1 MTTHYFA
8 EKNSPSD
15 EEIYIHD
22 IYVKSGDKV
31 KSGAILLSAEGAKAL
46 FDIEMP
52 EDGYVTFHVT
62 AGTVVG
68 IGAKLFSISR
78 TDSNLLDE
86 VSTPIL
92 GITTAENSINPATRF
107 SKIAMELAHRHE
119 LDLNLFKDLEFVT
132 SEDVK
137 SRLPSKSKPVMQG
150 RLFHEFKAV
159 ALVGGGM
166 GAEVLL
172 ERLRFSS
179 QLDKV
184 GGYFDLSEK
193 EELADFKYF
202 GNPAKDLIRQGFVN
216 GEFDGL
222 LITVTSNM
230 RFRREL
236 LNLAEELEIPLATY
250 IDEQSLISESA
261 VIGAGSLILDSA
273 RVGHKAQI
281 GKNVFLSGFV
291 NIDHHCVVGENS
303 TFGPGVF
310 FSGNVKAG
318 VDIVFGS
325 NIAVE
330 PGITI
335 GDNCRIASGSILTR
349 NVPAATV
356 VKVKSTTSFRD

>member
-15 EEIYIHD
+15 EELYIHD
-22 IYVKSGDKV
+22 IYVNSGDKV
-31 KSGAILLSAEGAKAL
+31 KSGIVLISAEGAKAL

-52 EDGYVTFHVT
+52 EDGFVTFHVT
-62 AGTVVG
+62 AGTVVP
-68 IGAKLFSISR
+68 IGSKLFSISKME
-78 TDSNLLDE
+78 SNLLDD
-86 VSTPIL
+86 VDTPISV
-92 GITTAENSINPATRF
+92 NSAQNNSNDSAARF
-107 SKIAMELAHRHE
+107 SKVALELANRYK
-119 LDLNLFKDLEFVT
+119 LDLNLFDDLQFVT
-132 SEDVK
+132 SEDVEAK
-137 SRLPSKSKPVMQG
+137 LTLKPKPIEKG
-150 RLFHEFKAV
+150 RLFNEFSSV

-179 QLDKV
+179 QLAKV
-184 GGYFDLSEK
+184 AGYFDLSQK
-193 EELADFKYF
+193 EQFAEIKYL
-202 GNPAKDLIRQGFVN
+202 GNPAKDAIHQGFVN
-216 GEFDGL
+216 GKFDGL

-230 RFRREL
+230 GFRREL
-236 LNLAEELEIPLATY
+236 LNLAEEFEIPLATY
-250 IDEQSLISESA
+250 IDAQSFVSESA
-261 VIGAGSLILDSA
+261 VIGAGSLVLDSA
-273 RVGHKAQI
+273 RVGHKARI

-310 FSGNVKAG
+310 FSGNVKTG

-335 GDNCRIASGSILTR
+335 GDNCKIASGSILTR
-349 NVPAATV
+349 NVPSATV
-356 VKVKSTTSFRD
+356 VKVKSTTSFRE

>member
-15 EEIYIHD
+15 EELHIHD
-22 IYVKSGDKV
+22 IYVNSGDEV
-31 KSGAILLSAEGAKAL
+31 KSGVVLISAEGAKAL

-52 EDGYVTFHVT
+52 EDGFVTFHVT
-62 AGTVVG
+62 AGTVVP
-68 IGAKLFSISR
+68 IGTRLFSISK
-78 TDSNLLDE
+78 TKSNLLDDLDPSISVNSA
-86 VSTPIL
+86 VS
-92 GITTAENSINPATRF
+92 NSNDSAVRF
-107 SKIAMELAHRHE
+107 SKVALELATRYK
-119 LDLNLFKDLEFVT
+119 LDLNLFDGLQFVT

-137 SRLPSKSKPVMQG
+137 ARLAFKAKPIEQG
-150 RLFHEFKAV
+150 RLFSEFSSV

-172 ERLRFSS
+172 ERLRLSS
-179 QLDKV
+179 HLHKV
-184 GGYFDLSEK
+184 AGYFDLSQK
-193 EELADFKYF
+193 EQFADIKYL
-202 GNPAKDLIRQGFVN
+202 GDPAKDSIYQGFVK

-222 LITVTSNM
+222 IITVTSNM
-230 RFRREL
+230 SFRREL
-236 LNLAEELEIPLATY
+236 LNLVEEFEIPLATY
-250 IDEQSLISESA
+250 IDEQSFVSESA

-310 FSGNVKAG
+310 FSGNVKTG

-335 GDNCRIASGSILTR
+335 GANCKIASGSVLTR
-349 NVPAATV
+349 NVPSETV
-356 VKVKSTTSFRD
+356 VKVKSTTSFRE